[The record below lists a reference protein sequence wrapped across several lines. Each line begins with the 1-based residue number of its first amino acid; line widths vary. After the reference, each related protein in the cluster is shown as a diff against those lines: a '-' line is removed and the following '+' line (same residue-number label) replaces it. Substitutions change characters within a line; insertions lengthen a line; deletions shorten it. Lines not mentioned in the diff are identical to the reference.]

1 MRALLLT
8 LLPLLAG
15 PALAQEKFVGTNM
28 DTRTILNFKVSDA
41 ALQKLVPAGWE
52 VNPATGGPGA
62 GANLRVTFVDQIQTG
77 DVERKSVPPVRNLI
91 FGIPVKKTGTTTS
104 GLMIFAGL
112 SPNAGGPYGASIK
125 ATNAVERK
133 ISHSAAGQTV
143 KEESWEYK
151 TDTGYAVTM
160 QAQYIRGTAA
170 REKSEL
176 LVFAQPK
183 PDFYRIYRYEQGTDV
198 VRGAGVAD
206 RLQKFSFK
214 ATGEKLSPLFDGTEQ
229 LISFNSV
236 PFYARE
242 IYLPGS

>member
-8 LLPLLAG
+8 LLPLIAS

-28 DTRTILNFKVSDA
+28 DTRTILNFRVSDA

-52 VNPATGGPGA
+52 VNPATTGPSA
-62 GANLRVTFVDQIQTG
+62 GANARVTFVDQIQTG
-77 DVERKSVPPVRNLI
+77 NAERKSVPPVRNLI
-91 FGIPVKKTGTTTS
+91 FGIPVKKTGSTTS

-112 SPNAGGPYGASIK
+112 SPVAGGPYGASIE

-151 TDTGYAVTM
+151 SNTGYTVTM
-160 QAQYIRGTAA
+160 QAQYVRNTAT

-198 VRGAGVAD
+198 VRGAGVTD

>member
-1 MRALLLT
+1 M
-8 LLPLLAG
+8 
-15 PALAQEKFVGTNM
+15 
-28 DTRTILNFKVSDA
+28 
-41 ALQKLVPAGWE
+41 
-52 VNPATGGPGA
+52 
-62 GANLRVTFVDQIQTG
+62 
-77 DVERKSVPPVRNLI
+77 
-91 FGIPVKKTGTTTS
+91 
-104 GLMIFAGL
+104 
-112 SPNAGGPYGASIK
+112 
-125 ATNAVERK
+125 
-133 ISHSAAGQTV
+133 
-143 KEESWEYK
+143 
-151 TDTGYAVTM
+151 TM
-160 QAQYIRGTAA
+160 QAQYVRNTAT

-229 LISFNSV
+229 LISFSSV